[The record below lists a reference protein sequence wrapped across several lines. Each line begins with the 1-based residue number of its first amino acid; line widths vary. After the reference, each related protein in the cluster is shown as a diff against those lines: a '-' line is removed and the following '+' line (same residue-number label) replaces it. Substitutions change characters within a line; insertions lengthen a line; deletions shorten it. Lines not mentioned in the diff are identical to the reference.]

1 MIEPGLVSLGI
12 LAGGQA
18 RRLGGIDKARIV
30 REGRQQLERVLAAF
44 PHAFRERLL
53 SYNRD
58 PAGLPAIGLRVV
70 SDLRPGFVGPVAAL
84 EALAAACHSPW
95 LLTAP
100 VDCHE
105 IPADL
110 AHQLFAAAG
119 PDGTAVDD
127 ADGPQPLLGLWRV
140 AALKDACAHA
150 LATGHARAM
159 QVREALQLGHFDLAP
174 RRLGNLNLPEDLEAP
189 W

>member
-30 REGRQQLERVLAAF
+30 REGRQQLERVLAAL
-44 PHAFRERLL
+44 PHDFRERLL

-58 PAGLPAIGLRVV
+58 PAGLPALGLRVV

-95 LLTAP
+95 LLTVP
-100 VDCHE
+100 VDCHDL
-105 IPADL
+105 PAGL
-110 AHQLFAAAG
+110 AYQLFAAAG
-119 PDGTAVDD
+119 ADGTAVDD
-127 ADGPQPLLGLWRV
+127 AYGAQPLVGLWRV
-140 AALKDACAHA
+140 AALKDACTHA
-150 LATGHARAM
+150 LASGHASAM
-159 QVREALQLGHFDLAP
+159 RVRESLRLGQVDLAP
-174 RRLGNLNLPEDLEAP
+174 HRLGNLNLPEDLEQP
-189 W
+189 

>member
-1 MIEPGLVSLGI
+1 VIEAGLVSLGI

-44 PHAFRERLL
+44 PHPFRERLL

-95 LLTAP
+95 LLTVP
-100 VDCHE
+100 VDCR
-105 IPADL
+105 DL
-110 AHQLFAAAG
+110 PPHLAIELFASAG
-119 PDGTAVDD
+119 PDGTTVDD
-127 ADGPQPLLGLWRV
+127 ADGAQPLVGLWRV
-140 AALKDACAHA
+140 AALRHACSDA
-150 LATGHARAM
+150 LANGNARAM
-159 QVREALQLGHFDLAP
+159 QLREALALGRVDLSP
-174 RRLGNLNLPEDLEAP
+174 RRLGNLKSPEDFES
-189 W
+189 